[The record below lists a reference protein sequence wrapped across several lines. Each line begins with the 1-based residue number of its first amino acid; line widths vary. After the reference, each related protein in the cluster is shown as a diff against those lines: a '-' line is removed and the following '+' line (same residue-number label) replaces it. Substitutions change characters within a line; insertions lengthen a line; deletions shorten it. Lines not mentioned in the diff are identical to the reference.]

1 MRGLWFQHPT
11 WDKMA
16 SEGVRLTNAY
26 CPVSV
31 CSPSRYALMT
41 GRYPWRSWR
50 KTGAMR
56 NYERS
61 MIESSTLTLAEMMQQ
76 SGYATAGFGKWHL
89 GSTFQT
95 LDGND
100 PAGYKKFRAD
110 DNGANL
116 DLSKPVLDGPTDHGF
131 DHWLGFSCASEIWIF
146 EDRHI
151 FVAIG
156 HDLYTIEATP
166 NKDHIQV
173 IPLAD
178 YLPFI
183 SKKTSQ
189 YLEQQTEKDKPFFL
203 YFAPYVPHIP
213 LAVSEEYKGS
223 TEAGLY
229 GDYVHELDFYIGE
242 ILNKLEELELDNNT
256 IVMFGSDNGSQFRI
270 TRPEF
275 DSIKISNSPADIFDS
290 EGAIGHRP
298 NGSLR
303 GTKWSIYEGG
313 VRMPFMVRWPGKIKG
328 ETVQSGL
335 FGMNDV
341 MATLAD
347 VLGYEIEGHAKDSQN
362 QWPVILG
369 KQNQVRS
376 VIAMQSSGQDYALRS
391 GQWKYVWKMNSDT
404 RELYNLNDDPS
415 ENQDLSSSN
424 PWLCQEMHQ
433 QLLSLLDGHISLD

>member
-1 MRGLWFQHPT
+1 
-11 WDKMA
+11 
-16 SEGVRLTNAY
+16 
-26 CPVSV
+26 
-31 CSPSRYALMT
+31 
-41 GRYPWRSWR
+41 
-50 KTGAMR
+50 
-56 NYERS
+56 
-61 MIESSTLTLAEMMQQ
+61 
-76 SGYATAGFGKWHL
+76 
-89 GSTFQT
+89 
-95 LDGND
+95 
-100 PAGYKKFRAD
+100 
-110 DNGANL
+110 
-116 DLSKPVLDGPTDHGF
+116 
-131 DHWLGFSCASEIWIF
+131 
-146 EDRHI
+146 
-151 FVAIG
+151 
-156 HDLYTIEATP
+156 
-166 NKDHIQV
+166 
-173 IPLAD
+173 
-178 YLPFI
+178 
-183 SKKTSQ
+183 
-189 YLEQQTEKDKPFFL
+189 
-203 YFAPYVPHIP
+203 VPHIP

-404 RELYNLNDDPS
+404 RELYNLNDDPF
-415 ENQDLSSSN
+415 
-424 PWLCQEMHQ
+424 
-433 QLLSLLDGHISLD
+433 